1 MSVILTPHFQE
12 PKEKLGITSSTSA
25 REIPTRRSP
34 TATRACLAPATLQF
48 ILNSKASTR
57 KTIPIFKLSI
67 LADIAP
73 YSREFAT
80 FKSVVGKQVAGNTE
94 QEIEYGKIIERARQM
109 RESVINTSERRFT
122 EPVDEITGTVDSVST
137 SGVRLKEYPG
147 H

>member
-1 MSVILTPHFQE
+1 MPSWLPGDDYFVNFRKGDPFTKISD
-12 PKEKLGITSSTSA
+12 GYA
-25 REIPTRRSP
+25 RLPGAGYAAVHPELEGVNPEDYPDIH
-34 TATRACLAPATLQF
+34 
-48 ILNSKASTR
+48 
-57 KTIPIFKLSI
+57 KLSI

-80 FKSVVGKQVAGNTE
+80 FKGVVGKQVAGNTE
-94 QEIEYGKIIERARQM
+94 QEIEYGKILERARQM
-109 RESVINTSERRFT
+109 RESVINTAERRFT